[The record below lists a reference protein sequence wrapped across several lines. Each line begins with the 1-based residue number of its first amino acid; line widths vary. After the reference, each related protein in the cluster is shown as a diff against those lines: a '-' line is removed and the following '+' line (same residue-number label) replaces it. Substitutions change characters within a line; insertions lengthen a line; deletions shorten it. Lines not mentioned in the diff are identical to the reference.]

1 MCSPGCVKPPCWCCL
16 GSAPP
21 PGAKRGWAWCCWKR
35 RPQGCRS
42 SDLEWAGFRNALSKA
57 RRGFWSQSATQ
68 MPLPKGWESC
78 SRIASSGVKWAR
90 QGARSSS
97 VDSTLSGKPK
107 RSRASMTPCWARR
120 GGEMPG
126 GDMKLPRSRNA
137 VVVAHPD
144 DEALWLSAVV
154 ASVERVVFSFGA
166 AFDKPQRSEAR
177 RQAVAA
183 LPLSGIVNLGIPESG
198 AGWKAYQTQPQLTPS
213 GVEISDATLRER
225 YEANYAKLLEG
236 LRASLAG
243 CRDVYTHNPWG
254 EYGHSEHI
262 QVYRAV
268 TALQDEL
275 GYTVWFSN
283 YVGARNWTFVRGLA
297 ERLSWARRTVV
308 KPDLVTARALM
319 RVYRRYGAWTWTL
332 AHRWPAHEVL
342 YAQPPGSSPDL
353 RYLFSGERLLDVE
366 RLRWWP
372 PPWRSPWRLLG
383 HPHEPRGRA
392 LLF

>member
-1 MCSPGCVKPPCWCCL
+1 
-16 GSAPP
+16 
-21 PGAKRGWAWCCWKR
+21 
-35 RPQGCRS
+35 
-42 SDLEWAGFRNALSKA
+42 
-57 RRGFWSQSATQ
+57 
-68 MPLPKGWESC
+68 
-78 SRIASSGVKWAR
+78 
-90 QGARSSS
+90 
-97 VDSTLSGKPK
+97 
-107 RSRASMTPCWARR
+107 
-120 GGEMPG
+120 MPG
-126 GDMKLPRSRNA
+126 EDVKVPRSRNA

-154 ASVERVVFSFGA
+154 ASVERVVFGFGA
-166 AFDKPQRSEAR
+166 AFDKPLRSEAR

-183 LPLSGIVNLGIPESG
+183 LPLSGIVNLEIPESG

-213 GVEISDATLRER
+213 GVEISDATVRER

-297 ERLSWARRTVV
+297 ERLDWARRCVV
-308 KPDLVTARALM
+308 RPDIATARALM
-319 RVYRRYGAWTWTL
+319 HVYRHYGAWTWPRV
-332 AHRWPAHEVL
+332 HRWPACEVM
-342 YAQPPGSSPDL
+342 YAQPPRSSPDRRHPL
-353 RYLFSGERLLDVE
+353 SGEWLLDLG

-372 PPWRSPWRLLG
+372 PPWRSAWRRLG
-383 HPHEPRGRA
+383 DPPRA
-392 LLF
+392 STTV